1 MSGTFSD
8 FDGEVVITTEL
19 SEREGDRSYA
29 NSNKKNKNN
38 RVGFNMKNVI
48 SEDDEGKDL
57 QLSAESSQE
66 KLELPRQS
74 KSPRKNELSLK
85 LKPAGNIPL

>member
-57 QLSAESSQE
+57 
-66 KLELPRQS
+66 
-74 KSPRKNELSLK
+74 
-85 LKPAGNIPL
+85 